1 MKSIDELNLSKKEK
15 NLLHKI
21 KERVKEIVPDGIVI
35 LFGSRARMEAVSDS
49 DWDILIL
56 TKRVTPKLEHEIS
69 VALYELE
76 LEEDIIINPLV
87 LPKKEW
93 NNGLYLTH
101 PIHKEVETE
110 GISL

>member
-1 MKSIDELNLSKKEK
+1 MKTIDKLNLSKKEK
-15 NLLHKI
+15 IILHKI
-21 KERVKEIVPDGIVI
+21 KEKVKEIVSDGTVI
-35 LFGSRARMEAVSDS
+35 LFGSRARMKAVSDS

-69 VALYELE
+69 ATLYELE

>member
-1 MKSIDELNLSKKEK
+1 MKTVDKLNLSKKEK

-21 KERVKEIVPDGIVI
+21 KEKVKKIAPDGTVI
-35 LFGSRARMEAVSDS
+35 LFGSRARIEAAPDS

-56 TKRVTPKLEHEIS
+56 TERVTPKLEHEIS
-69 VALYELE
+69 VVLYELE
-76 LEEDIIINPLV
+76 LEENIIINPLI